1 MSQKRIVLFIDQS
14 VNADRIENALL
25 NSGFHVFRADTVEDA
40 TILIRKLTPHA
51 LIADWDLSDEVADD
65 LTALIR
71 EECHRTGL
79 ILLSHEKALQRRI
92 EAMENGADD
101 SLVKPED
108 VDEMVAKVKAI
119 VRRID
124 MVSHEPKTLT
134 IRDITI
140 NLDTHEVY
148 RNDHPVDLTYTQFKL
163 LYLLASQRETVF
175 SREEIL
181 EKVWGENTVVT
192 DRTVDVHVKRLREK
206 LGEYETQIKYIQ
218 TIHGMGYRF
227 A

>member
-1 MSQKRIVLFIDQS
+1 MSQKRIVLFIDKS
-14 VNADRIENALL
+14 VNGDRIENAFL
-25 NSGFHVFRADTVEDA
+25 NSGFHVFRADTVED
-40 TILIRKLTPHA
+40 TKILIRKLTPHA
-51 LIADWDLSDEVADD
+51 LIVNWDLSDAVADE
-65 LTALIR
+65 LTAMIR

-79 ILLSHEKALQRRI
+79 ILLSYEKALQRRI
-92 EAMENGADD
+92 EVMESGVDD
-101 SLVKPED
+101 SLISPED
-108 VDEMVAKVKAI
+108 VEAMVAKVKAI
-119 VRRID
+119 IRRID
-124 MVSHEPKTLT
+124 MVSHEPKTLS

-148 RNDHPVDLTYTQFKL
+148 RNDQPVELTYTQFKL

-181 EKVWGENTVVT
+181 DKVWGGNTVVT

-206 LGEYETQIKYIQ
+206 LGEYDTKIKYIQ